1 MTYEWRH
8 LHAREID
15 HERLWLCVAIACGV
29 LLALGQ
35 VSSQF
40 ELHVPQCMLKL
51 ITGLPCPTCGGTRA
65 LRALL
70 GHGDVLAALRW
81 NPLVTIGALAAVP
94 FLTYAAIVTIFRGRR
109 LRMLIA
115 EADKQL
121 LRNAA
126 WIAILAN
133 WIFLIV
139 DGR

>member
-8 LHAREID
+8 LQAREID
-15 HERLWLCVAIACGV
+15 HERLWLSVAIACGV

-40 ELHVPQCMLKL
+40 VLQVPQCMLKL

-65 LRALL
+65 LKALL
-70 GHGDVLAALRW
+70 GRGDVLAALRW
-81 NPLVTIGALAAVP
+81 NPLVTIGALAAMP
-94 FLTYAAIVTIFRGRR
+94 FLAYAAIVTVFHGRR
-109 LRMLIA
+109 VRVLIA

-133 WIFLIV
+133 WMFLIV